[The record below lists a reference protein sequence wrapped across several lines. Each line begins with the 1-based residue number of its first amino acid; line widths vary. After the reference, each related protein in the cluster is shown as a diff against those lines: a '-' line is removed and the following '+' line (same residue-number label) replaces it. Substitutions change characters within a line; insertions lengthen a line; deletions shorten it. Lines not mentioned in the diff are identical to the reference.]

1 MFRSVIEKSFHLLN
15 PLNEA
20 ADAAAI
26 ETALKDFIAPFGLP
40 SIFGGILPDN
50 SLPPEKVGSLVM
62 LRHGPQ
68 DWRERYLARGYL
80 YRDPIFERLQFEYAP
95 FTWHEA
101 AATCKNP
108 DKIAT
113 VGAEAAAFGL
123 RGGFVVP
130 MNLAGGHSAAIS
142 FGGSN
147 TEFSPSERSLVAF
160 VASHAMGL
168 IIQKHFKLSPSLY
181 PLSPRERECLQWASE
196 GKTNWEISQILG
208 VSEPTVIKHL
218 LSSREKL
225 GAVTKSQAIAN
236 ALRQCV
242 IT

>member
-1 MFRSVIEKSFHLLN
+1 MFRSVIEKSLHLFN

-20 ADAAAI
+20 PDVAAI
-26 ETALKDFIAPFGLP
+26 ETALKDFIAAFGLS
-40 SIFGGILPDN
+40 SIFGGILPHDLL
-50 SLPPEKVGSLVM
+50 SPEKVRSLVM
-62 LRHGPQ
+62 LRHSPPE
-68 DWRERYLARGYL
+68 WRERYLARGYL
-80 YRDPIFERLQFEYAP
+80 YRDPIFERLQFEHAP

-108 DKIAT
+108 YKITT
-113 VGAEAAAFGL
+113 VGAEAAEFGL

-130 MNLAGGHSAAIS
+130 MTLPGGRFAAIS
-142 FGGSN
+142 FGGPS
-147 TEFSPSERSLVAF
+147 TEFSPSERSMLAF

-168 IIQKHFKLSPSLY
+168 ILQKSTKISATLC

-236 ALRQCV
+236 ALRLRV
-242 IT
+242 IN